1 MNNKYAAL
9 LLLALSCTAN
19 TVYAGVSNTSAS
31 FSNVIARDLFDVLP
45 FPDNM
50 EFMHGVKCRNG
61 TVYASEGSSGRTGWS
76 LATAVCHRGKNKNSA
91 SWVLHI
97 PDMNTYLEGKSNIY
111 TMVTHDG
118 GYAKPGTVGVDCQ
131 FTSDGWSCKKVFE
144 TKGLIFIITNDKNYQ
159 LDESAYDYSKVIGTK
174 RNNPLKPYVTD

>member
-61 TVYASEGSSGRTGWS
+61 TVYASEGSSGRTG
-76 LATAVCHRGKNKNSA
+76 
-91 SWVLHI
+91 
-97 PDMNTYLEGKSNIY
+97 
-111 TMVTHDG
+111 
-118 GYAKPGTVGVDCQ
+118 
-131 FTSDGWSCKKVFE
+131 
-144 TKGLIFIITNDKNYQ
+144 
-159 LDESAYDYSKVIGTK
+159 
-174 RNNPLKPYVTD
+174 